1 MHYFAFVVIKRDL
14 PRFCPILHVIDIS
27 LFGYRPRLSLLACKR
42 LHSFLTLSGRSS
54 EKKLDDRVIRT
65 KVEKFFDIESA
76 PSNEMA
82 ALEGRSGNENKDE
95 EDDNNSQNE
104 DDDENKKQQQQSP
117 ASASPY
123 ASNEPSTKQYRAT
136 Q

>member
-1 MHYFAFVVIKRDL
+1 
-14 PRFCPILHVIDIS
+14 
-27 LFGYRPRLSLLACKR
+27 
-42 LHSFLTLSGRSS
+42 
-54 EKKLDDRVIRT
+54 LDGRVIRT
-65 KVEKFFDIESA
+65 KVEKLFDVEST

-82 ALEGRSGNENKDE
+82 ALEGRSGNEN
-95 EDDNNSQNE
+95 EDDNNNNNNQNEDDEENNQNE
-104 DDDENKKQQQQSP
+104 DDDENEKQQQQQSP